1 MFLYLLPCIISFC
14 AAIQYDLG
22 GHKDAGK
29 KTIWL
34 GLYLYLILFI
44 GLRYMVGGDSYFYML
59 YFKDSQPHNLFD
71 LSWDNEYQPLFT
83 LLVSFSKTVYPDFT
97 IFQLLHALIINT
109 CLFYFISK
117 NTPYRF
123 TSLCLCFLCF
133 YINFSV
139 EIMRESLAIIVF
151 MLNYKNL
158 EQNKWL
164 KYYLGVGIAFM
175 FHLSAIFLIVLPLFK
190 YLKIDRKYFLLLFLS
205 YFILSHLSFIFS
217 FFENI
222 EKIDKKINDYAEATY
237 GWKST
242 ILFVVTRTIIPIG
255 IGFWAKKNFQTPIK
269 YESMLCVFG
278 LLGIGSIFNPI
289 IFTRFSNY
297 IMPFYIIT
305 LANII
310 IPSFKRGTPLL
321 KKIHM
326 LAFCIMIFI
335 SYSISSFYWPE
346 SYYRK
351 WIPYH
356 SVFSLQHKYNLMI
369 DRDY

>member
-1 MFLYLLPCIISFC
+1 MFLYLLPCFISFC
-14 AAIQYDLG
+14 AAVQYDLG
-22 GHKDAGK
+22 GHRDVGRNF
-29 KTIWL
+29 IWF
-34 GLYLYLILFI
+34 GLYIYLILFI

-59 YFKDSQPHNLFD
+59 YFKESQPLGFFD

-83 LLVSFSKTVYPDFT
+83 FLVSFAKTIYPNFT
-97 IFQLLHALIINT
+97 IFQLLHAFIINT
-109 CLFYFISK
+109 SLFYFISK

-123 TSLCLCFLCF
+123 TGLCLCFLCF
-133 YINFSV
+133 YLNFSV
-139 EIMRESLAIIVF
+139 EILRESLAIIVF
-151 MLNYKNL
+151 MFNYKNL

-164 KYYLGVGIAFM
+164 RYYLGVGISFL
-175 FHLSAIFLIVLPLFK
+175 FHLSAIFLIVLPLLK
-190 YLKIDRKYFLLLFLS
+190 YLKLNKQYIILLFLS

-222 EKIDKKINDYAEATY
+222 EKIDKKINDYAEAAY

-242 ILFVVTRTIIPIG
+242 ILFVVTRTLIPIS
-255 IGFWAKKNFQTPIK
+255 IGFWTKKNFEFPIK

-278 LLGIGSIFNPI
+278 LLGIGSVFNPI

-297 IMPFYIIT
+297 LMPFFIIT

-310 IPSFKRGTPLL
+310 IPSFRRASSSS
-321 KKIHM
+321 KKISIFI
-326 LAFCIMIFI
+326 FCAMIFV

-346 SYYRK
+346 GYYKK
-351 WIPYH
+351 WIPYY
-356 SVFSLQHKYNLMI
+356 SVFSEQYASGLFI